1 MGDKNLL
8 AELEEQQNREKE
20 GYKELLEVY
29 INTPMDLEAYFEVSQ
44 KALLGIADALMVG
57 KVEVS
62 LDIPSNPILPA
73 GYKEERALFQSE
85 EGFSQECYSE
95 TYSTTEQG
103 IATYTFYSKKGT
115 IFTEENKKELHHM
128 TLLLYGFGGRARMG
142 QLLQHVITH
151 DIATGIPNL
160 STFIRYAFEL
170 NEKNTITDYDAYF
183 LNTKNF
189 KYINRIVKYQQG
201 DVVMM
206 KYASKLR
213 DFLAEGEIVARLGGD
228 NYVALIRRD
237 RSKEFQDY
245 ISGIEITI
253 DTERGMKAVVI
264 GAVAGV
270 YEIRE
275 PIVTS
280 ADIMMPIS
288 MALQTAKSIL
298 HQDVV
303 YYTKDLSQRI
313 LEGQKVVIDFD
324 ECLEKGEYVVYLQ
337 PKVRIADETICGAE
351 ALARWIHEGQ
361 MISPATFIPALEKDG
376 TICKLDFEILRQ
388 VCVLIK
394 RWVSEGKDPGKISV
408 NFSRW
413 NLRNINLVEDVM
425 KMLNEYDVDP
435 KYIELELTETMELEE
450 YAMMANFAERFKK
463 IGIATSIDDF
473 GTGHSSLSLLKNLEV
488 EVLKIDREFIKEIG
502 NYNENKKDR
511 VILSSVISMAKA
523 MDMQVLAEGVETVE
537 QKQFLKDV
545 DCDMFQGF
553 LFSKPLPVDEFEKM
567 VYAK

>member
-1 MGDKNLL
+1 MGDKKLL

-62 LDIPSNPILPA
+62 LDIPSNPILPV

-103 IATYTFYSKKGT
+103 IATYTFYPKKGT
-115 IFTEENKKELHHM
+115 TFTEDNKKELHHL
-128 TLLLYGFGGRARMG
+128 TLLLHGFGGRARMG
-142 QLLQHVITH
+142 QLLQYVITH
-151 DIATGIPNL
+151 DITTGIPNL
-160 STFIRYAFEL
+160 STFIRYAMEL
-170 NEKNTITDYDAYF
+170 NDKNAITDYDAYF
-183 LNTKNF
+183 FNTKNF

-201 DVVMM
+201 DVVMAR
-206 KYASKLR
+206 YANMLR
-213 DFLAEGEIVARLGGD
+213 DFLVEGEMVARLGGD
-228 NYVALIRRD
+228 NYVALVRRD
-237 RSKEFQDY
+237 RSKAFQDY
-245 ISGIEITI
+245 IAGIEIII
-253 DTERGMKAVVI
+253 DTERGKKTVVI

-270 YEIRE
+270 YEISE

-288 MALQTAKSIL
+288 MALQVAKSVL

-303 YYTKDLSQRI
+303 YYTKDLSQKI
-313 LEGQKVVIDFD
+313 LEGQKVIIDFD

-337 PKVRIADETICGAE
+337 PKIRIADEAVCGAE

-361 MISPATFIPALEKDG
+361 MVSPAEFIPALEKDG

-523 MDMQVLAEGVETVE
+523 MDMQVLAEGVETME

-553 LFSKPLPVDEFEKM
+553 LFSKPLPVDEFEKL
-567 VYAK
+567 VYTK